1 MLAVVFNEY
10 GGPEV
15 LRLGDVPEPH
25 AGAGQV
31 RVRMRA
37 TSVNPFDWKL
47 RAGYMAQ
54 FVPLE
59 FPAIP
64 GVDGAGV
71 VDEVGESV
79 TGYATGDEVFGLGAR
94 TSAEFAVL
102 DMFTKKPAA
111 MTWNEAGSAGLA
123 FEAATRALNML
134 NVGSGTTLLID
145 GAAGGTGS
153 AAVQLAVVRGAT
165 VIGTA
170 SEANHEYLTRMG
182 AIPTTYGP
190 GLAKRVAELAP
201 AGVTAVLDT
210 AGQGSV
216 PDLIAIASS
225 PDQVVSLGDFGAGQY
240 GARVVDGSIARVP
253 EAVEEVARLYD
264 AGKVTIHIDRTFPLK
279 DLAQAQQLSQ
289 EGHVRGK
296 IAITVH

>member
-1 MLAVVFNEY
+1 MFAVVFNEY

-15 LRLGDVPEPH
+15 LLLGEVPEPH
-25 AGAGQV
+25 AGEGQV
-31 RVRMRA
+31 RVRVRA

-47 RAGYMAQ
+47 RAGYMAE
-54 FVPLE
+54 FFPLE

-71 VDEVGESV
+71 VDEVGDGV
-79 TGYATGDEVFGLGAR
+79 TGYAVGDEVFGLGSR

-102 DMFTKKPAA
+102 DMLTRKPAA
-111 MTWNEAGSAGLA
+111 MTWEEAGSAGLA

-134 NVGSGTTLLID
+134 HVGPGTTLLID

-170 SEANHEYLTRMG
+170 SEANHDSLARLG

-201 AGVTAVLDT
+201 AGVTTVLDA
-210 AGQGSV
+210 AGQDSI
-216 PDLIAIASS
+216 PDLVAIAPS

-240 GARVVDGSIARVP
+240 GARVVDGSIARAP
-253 EAVEEVARLYD
+253 EALEEVARLYD
-264 AGKVTIHIDRTFPLK
+264 AGNLTIPIGRTFPLK
-279 DLAQAQQLSQ
+279 ALAQAHQLSQ

-296 IAITVH
+296 IAITVD